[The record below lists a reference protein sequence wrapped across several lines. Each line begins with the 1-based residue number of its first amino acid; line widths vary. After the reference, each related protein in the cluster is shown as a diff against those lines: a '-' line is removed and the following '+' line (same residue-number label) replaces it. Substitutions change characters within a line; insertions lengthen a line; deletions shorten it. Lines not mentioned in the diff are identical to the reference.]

1 MRRQDLRDQPR
12 QSQYSVESPS
22 GQGLTFNVLLCFQFN
37 HLRGFTEGLPGE
49 TLLCQIEEAQNR
61 YWEPQGRMEN
71 KGISRS
77 NVMWNGERFQHLDA
91 RPVESANVARR
102 TRQRRC
108 QINNCGHDHQ
118 DEKANMEIKGVHY
131 EPVFGCFGQPDK
143 D

>member
-1 MRRQDLRDQPR
+1 MRRQDLPDQPR

-22 GQGLTFNVLLCFQFN
+22 VQGLTFNVLLLFQFN

-77 NVMWNGERFQHLDA
+77 NVMWNGERFQHLHA
-91 RPVESANVARR
+91 RPVECTDVPRR
-102 TRQRRC
+102 TWQRPC
-108 QINNCGHDHQ
+108 QINNRRQDHQ
-118 DEKANMEIKGVHY
+118 DEKANMEIKGEHS
-131 EPVFGCFGQPDK
+131 EHVFGCFGQPDK

>member
-1 MRRQDLRDQPR
+1 MRRQDLPDQPR

-22 GQGLTFNVLLCFQFN
+22 VQGLTFNVLLLFQFN

-91 RPVESANVARR
+91 PPVESANVARR
-102 TRQRRC
+102 TWQRRC
-108 QINNCGHDHQ
+108 QINHSVRDHHHDR
-118 DEKANMEIKGVHY
+118 ATMEINGVHDQL
-131 EPVFGCFGQPDK
+131 VLR
-143 D
+143 